1 MLGKRLKHARRYREI
16 LHGFLRN
23 GFGYLIK
30 DLGLSEAFAISIR
43 KTEQPSDISQRSL
56 GERLRNLFQDL
67 GTTFIK
73 LGQIAST
80 RRDLL
85 PESIIRELE
94 QLQKQV
100 PPFSF
105 SVVEDIIRKE
115 LGADIEAIF
124 SEFSEKPVASASI
137 AQVHKARLRSGQK
150 VAVKI
155 QRPEIKEVIA
165 TDLEI
170 PLAVAKPMDAKFDW
184 AKTYRV
190 LDLVE
195 EFSRKLM
202 LELDFSNEG
211 RNTEK
216 VANQFVKSKTV
227 KIPKI
232 YWNYTTKKILTMEFI
247 DGININDDEKL
258 TVRGYERKKIAADF
272 AECMFQQIFSGG
284 YFHGDPHPGNVVVMA
299 DGKIGLID
307 FGLIGHLS
315 QKLRYQFVTLILALK
330 KGKTEMVIDALHKMG
345 LFPDDVDYTLLKFDI
360 ERIIDKYYDIPL
372 KNFHMGQAI
381 NDLFRIT
388 LRHHIQLPTEFTV
401 LGKTL
406 LTLEGIISHL
416 DPDFNMMKFAEPYA
430 EKIMKE
436 YYHPRRLAE
445 TTFHQLRDYGELFME
460 FPKTLQDVTSMA
472 KKGKLRLEI
481 SAVDLNTAI
490 KKLNQIS
497 NKISFSIVLLAFS
510 IVCSGLIIGSSIVRQ
525 STLIWEIPIIEI
537 GAVIASFMFLWLLFA
552 IFRSGRF

>member
-155 QRPEIKEVIA
+155 QRPDIKEVIE

-170 PLAVAKPMDAKFDW
+170 LLDLAKLMDAKFDW